1 MLKNKKIIKKGKKSV
16 NQMTTLFL
24 SNSWPINSLSFDFF
38 IGPIHIPGIPIL
50 SFDQIPTP
58 IVFPTRVFSQPKK
71 KNTIFSGQSY
81 PVRTV
86 QLCKNI
92 SKLCVMSYQQQDLL
106 NICH

>member
-1 MLKNKKIIKKGKKSV
+1 MKLSIQNMVVLSDAQNKKIIKKGKKSV

-71 KNTIFSGQSY
+71 KIQFLVVNLIQ
-81 PVRTV
+81 
-86 QLCKNI
+86 
-92 SKLCVMSYQQQDLL
+92 
-106 NICH
+106 

>member
-1 MLKNKKIIKKGKKSV
+1 MKLSIQNMVVLSDAQNKKIIKKGKKSV

-58 IVFPTRVFSQPKK
+58 IVFPTRIFSQPKK
-71 KNTIFSGQSY
+71 KKYNF
-81 PVRTV
+81 
-86 QLCKNI
+86 
-92 SKLCVMSYQQQDLL
+92 
-106 NICH
+106 